1 MVRCYKKFLLLSLI
15 LSSSVTQ
22 VKAENEVLKVLGAMT
37 LGTIGWFSAGW
48 IGNICTEWNDSHI
61 LFNTHESIDISQKY
75 RKELSSTFITG
86 EEKNSIAL
94 ANQLLLAHYFPK
106 TIAEIADQIK
116 TTHKNL
122 CAAKAKLQEK
132 VVAWGYDVKH
142 AEKRKEGQQ
151 LLAIIDMHIDY
162 MYSLDRSFVCNT
174 ANLILYKQKE
184 ALISK
189 NYVFLAM
196 LSHNSFSYAFA
207 QEAQR
212 YVAKNSYAQDWLYL
226 ALAEIIKADAQSL
239 SQSLHAHNLNF
250 SWQSYQEACVL
261 KDSLERLHSM
271 IVGSKE
277 YQDQLTAKKLYE
289 LQKRQAEAAEKAA
302 RAAEQQARTARE
314 QLHATQEENRIKR
327 EANSMLAELLCK
339 LTISGRKYG
348 FNSYPLNIQQLIN
361 QITYEIARDCNQ
373 AEIHRLQRE
382 LNRALDQRDMWF

>member
-1 MVRCYKKFLLLSLI
+1 
-15 LSSSVTQ
+15 
-22 VKAENEVLKVLGAMT
+22 
-37 LGTIGWFSAGW
+37 
-48 IGNICTEWNDSHI
+48 
-61 LFNTHESIDISQKY
+61 
-75 RKELSSTFITG
+75 
-86 EEKNSIAL
+86 
-94 ANQLLLAHYFPK
+94 
-106 TIAEIADQIK
+106 
-116 TTHKNL
+116 
-122 CAAKAKLQEK
+122 
-132 VVAWGYDVKH
+132 
-142 AEKRKEGQQ
+142 
-151 LLAIIDMHIDY
+151 
-162 MYSLDRSFVCNT
+162 
-174 ANLILYKQKE
+174 
-184 ALISK
+184 
-189 NYVFLAM
+189 M